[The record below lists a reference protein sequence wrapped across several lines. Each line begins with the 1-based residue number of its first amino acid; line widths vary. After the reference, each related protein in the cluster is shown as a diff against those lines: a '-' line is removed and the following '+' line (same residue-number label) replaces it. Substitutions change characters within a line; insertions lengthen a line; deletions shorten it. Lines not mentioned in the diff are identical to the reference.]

1 VGCYAQQL
9 EPWFAAFDRRQIL
22 VLEMS
27 ATLADAA
34 GAVARLASF
43 VRLDAGAAAA
53 LPRSF
58 PRSNAN
64 PYAGGGRA
72 RWPKQEAITCAC
84 RDALDAFFDPWNARL
99 YALLAA
105 TADAAPPEEPR
116 PFPRFPRF
124 PCAANR
130 SRS

>member
-1 VGCYAQQL
+1 
-9 EPWFAAFDRRQIL
+9 
-22 VLEMS
+22 MS
-27 ATLADAA
+27 ATLADATA
-34 GAVARLASF
+34 AIARVAAF
-43 VRLDAGAAAA
+43 VRLDAGAR

-72 RWPKQEAITCAC
+72 RWPKQETVGCAC
-84 RDALDAFFDPWNARL
+84 RDALDDFFDPWNARL
-99 YALLAA
+99 YALLAS